1 VNHDVWPG
9 IHVGHLTH
17 THAHAGLDPRQE
29 ARHPAQAGTH
39 AHTHEDPL
47 VEGQA
52 SLWVGGTRTRSES
65 SSKLVPT
72 VAKYGLH
79 SDGADYES
87 RIRSEGGVPRWA
99 KMTTPDRTRV
109 GSTLHTVVITRDVTP
124 LI

>member
-1 VNHDVWPG
+1 MHTLGWTPVRGPG
-9 IHVGHLTH
+9 IQPRPAHTH
-17 THAHAGLDPRQE
+17 TLMRTLE
-29 ARHPAQAGTH
+29 SSARHPI
-39 AHTHEDPL
+39 EDPL

-99 KMTTPDRTRV
+99 KITTPDRTRV